1 MNSDIHTLVANVLPP
16 DHFEFVNTGR
26 QEALFDLTNARNH
39 LASSK
44 AISKSDSAGSY
55 QMAYDA
61 ARKSI
66 QAILALNGIRVR
78 SAGGHFAFVRVAE
91 SGIFLSPAWKEF
103 REMRR
108 VRNLLEYPQDGSMF
122 LDATAIAVAIKGA
135 QDMFDEAWAALQAIL
150 EE

>member
-1 MNSDIHTLVANVLPP
+1 VLPP
-16 DHFEFVNTGR
+16 DHFELVKTGR
-26 QEALFDLTNARNH
+26 QEALFDLENARNH

-44 AISKSDSAGSY
+44 SIAKSDPAGAY

-78 SAGGHFAFVRVAE
+78 SAGGHYAFVRVAE
-91 SGIFLSPAWKEF
+91 SGIFLSSAWKEL

-122 LDATAIAVAIKGA
+122 LDLTAIAVAIDSA
-135 QDMFDEAWAALQAIL
+135 EDMFDEAWAALQAIL

>member
-1 MNSDIHTLVANVLPP
+1 MNSDIYTLVANVLPP
-16 DHFEFVNTGR
+16 NHFEFVNTGR
-26 QEALFDLTNARNH
+26 EEAIFDLANARNH
-39 LASSK
+39 LASSRE
-44 AISKSDSAGSY
+44 ISKSDPAGSY
-55 QMAYDA
+55 QLAYDA

-91 SGIFLSPAWKEF
+91 SGIFQNAAWNEL

-108 VRNLLEYPQDGSMF
+108 VRNLLEYPQNSSLFIGPTTI
-122 LDATAIAVAIKGA
+122 AGAISSAE
-135 QDMFDEAWAALQAIL
+135 DMFDEAWTTLQAIL